1 MRIGTAGI
9 VTNEYNHILLI
20 QRDDTRTWCEPG
32 GSLEF
37 GRLPDENAAAEIREE
52 TGMIVMPIRLVALHY
67 ISAEPDGALGF
78 IFRCLIRGGEPTPSP
93 ESLQVGFFASDK
105 LPRPILDF
113 HKQSIYDGWHH
124 KGGPVIMRRREFSTM
139 DRVVLFMLR
148 KLIYPIK
155 NRRRQRNGDAY
166 TPAPAWTMTVNVVVQ
181 NEAGDVLWI
190 TQGNSQY
197 LPHGVHQNHNEA
209 PWETAVR
216 VVAEQAN
223 VSVKIHDAAVVT
235 VKKDSTE
242 MTLSF
247 AARLQD
253 NTTQAQSLFSAEI
266 PAAAHPADAEIV
278 RAALNDQEETIF
290 RYESS

>member
-37 GRLPDENAAAEIREE
+37 GRLPTDNAAEEVREE

-67 ISAEPDGALGF
+67 ISAAPHGALGF

-93 ESLQVGFFASDK
+93 ESLQVNFFAADK

-113 HKQSIYDGWHH
+113 HKQSIHDGWHH
-124 KGGPVIMRRREFSTM
+124 KGGAVIMRRREFSLM
-139 DRVVLFMLR
+139 DRMVLFMLR
-148 KLIYPIK
+148 RVIYPIK
-155 NRRRQRNGDAY
+155 NWQRQRNGDAF
-166 TPAPAWTMTVNVVVQ
+166 TAAPDWAITINVIIQ
-181 NEAGDVLWI
+181 NEAGEILWI
-190 TQGNSQY
+190 DQGDKQR
-197 LPHGVHQNHNEA
+197 LPYGVHQNHNEA

-216 VVAEQAN
+216 LAAEQAH
-223 VSVKIHDAAVVT
+223 VTITIQDVAVVT

-242 MTLSF
+242 MTLTF
-247 AARLQD
+247 AARLQGA
-253 NTTQAQSLFSAEI
+253 TAESRPFFTADL

-278 RAALNDQEETIF
+278 RAALNAQEETLF